1 MVGIITPCFS
11 DQNKSTFERGIMRIS
26 ANGKRTNDPFLGSL
40 AKKKEGVN
48 YYIKKDPDFKNG
60 TYSVCH
66 QGLRRVIRPGD
77 YLFFRTLWRGRQYL
91 IGYFFIKEKSGS
103 DPKNPVLVADLK
115 KSKLVHF
122 SIPITSKIVKKINP
136 KFSEEKF
143 KTRHP
148 NQVINEFL
156 GRYSTRLSYQATKYL
171 LSLFQN

>member
-11 DQNKSTFERGIMRIS
+11 NQHEDVFERGAARIGTD
-26 ANGKRTNDPFLGSL
+26 GKRTNDPFLGPL
-40 AKKKEGVN
+40 IKKNEGVS
-48 YYIKKDPDFKNG
+48 YYIKKDPDFKKG
-60 TYSVCH
+60 TYSIYH
-66 QGLRRVIRPGD
+66 QRLRKTIRPGD
-77 YLFFRTLWRGRQYL
+77 YLFFRTLWRGRHYL
-91 IGYFFIKEKSGS
+91 IGYFFIKEKNGS

-122 SIPITSKIVKKINP
+122 SIPITPEIVKKINP

-156 GRYSTRLSYQATKYL
+156 GRYSMRLSYPATKYL